1 MGLLPLL
8 LVGFVFSLAAL
19 ITLRFPPKNIN
30 AMYGYRTGKSMRSQE
45 NWDIA
50 QRYSSRLMLK
60 QGIAMLVI
68 GVVLEFIPIPI
79 EVGVIL
85 SVVLLLLSVINLFVQ
100 TEKKLK

>member
-19 ITLRFPPKNIN
+19 ITLRFPPKSIN

-68 GVVLEFIPIPI
+68 GVVFEFIPIPI

-85 SVVLLLLSVINLFVQ
+85 SVVLLLLSVVNLFVQ